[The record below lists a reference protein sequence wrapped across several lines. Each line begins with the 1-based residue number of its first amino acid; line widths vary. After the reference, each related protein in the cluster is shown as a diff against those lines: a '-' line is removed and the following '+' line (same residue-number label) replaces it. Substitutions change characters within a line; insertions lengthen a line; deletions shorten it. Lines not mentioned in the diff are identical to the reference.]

1 MGRESRERGNSL
13 EGCCEHCSKSCAEN
27 YAPCLSV
34 SNSPDAPLVKGTM
47 TRATK
52 MIGRLIMLAVS
63 VQERAKGESKQRG
76 SWRTV
81 IILVLLRVHI
91 PSPPPP
97 LNYQPFF
104 PSCTAR
110 RGGRFFGFFEKK
122 PVFQGDYFGG
132 NSFLAR
138 YCSRSCFATRFER
151 KRGEIPWRSL
161 TQQTFPLLS
170 CRTN

>member
-91 PSPPPP
+91 PSPPR
-97 LNYQPFF
+97 
-104 PSCTAR
+104 PSTISLSFHPAR
-110 RGGRFFGFFEKK
+110 HGEEVGSLASLKRSRFSK
-122 PVFQGDYFGG
+122 VIT
-132 NSFLAR
+132 SV
-138 YCSRSCFATRFER
+138 
-151 KRGEIPWRSL
+151 EIL
-161 TQQTFPLLS
+161 F
-170 CRTN
+170 